1 MQEIMRQQHTDER
14 PTDEVAPMPGWT
26 GVLRDV
32 LVFQFKLV
40 VDGFK
45 DLALAQVALGA
56 ALVDLIRRDGTPGRR
71 FYGIVRLSDRFDR
84 WIDLHEPL
92 ARVPDDAPRFTP
104 EASRSVDDLIDG
116 IEASART
123 VAVTSARVTTRS
135 VAAVRGAREG
145 RRRGGEA
152 FGGA

>member
-1 MQEIMRQQHTDER
+1 
-14 PTDEVAPMPGWT
+14 VA
-26 GVLRDV
+26 RDL

-56 ALVDLIRRDGTPGRR
+56 ALLDLIRRDGTPGRR

-92 ARVPDDAPRFTP
+92 ARVPDDAPQFTP
-104 EASRSVDDLIDG
+104 ETSRSVDDVIDG
-116 IEASART
+116 IESSART
-123 VAVTSARVTTRS
+123 VAETGARVTVRG
-135 VAAVRGAREG
+135 VAAVRGARERG
-145 RRRGGEA
+145 RSGGAA
-152 FGGA
+152 FGGV